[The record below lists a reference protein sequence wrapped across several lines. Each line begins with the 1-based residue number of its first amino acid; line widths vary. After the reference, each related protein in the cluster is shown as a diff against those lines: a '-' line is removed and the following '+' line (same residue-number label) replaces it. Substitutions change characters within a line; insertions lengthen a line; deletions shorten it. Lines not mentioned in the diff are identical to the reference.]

1 MAARPDSLV
10 RGAVATVGVA
20 FSAILWLSGVL
31 TPGWFSTVLAWAPAV
46 AACAVIAWDKW
57 VWKWGA
63 VLRAHNRPRI
73 EGLWEGAITPVP
85 DPRRSEIGPIRCFVV
100 IRQSFWSLH
109 VYLCTAESSSM
120 SRSATLCPNDA
131 AGASELVYVYDNEPQ
146 AGLLDRS
153 PRHLGAARLHCPG
166 REPVQLEGAY
176 FTQRL
181 TRGDL
186 TLRLVD
192 RTSDPLTFNECA
204 KKVDSAA

>member
-1 MAARPDSLV
+1 MAARPDTLV
-10 RGAVATVGVA
+10 RRAVAIVGVA
-20 FSAILWLSGVL
+20 FSVILWLSGVL
-31 TPGWFSTVLAWAPAV
+31 TPGWFSTVITWTPAV
-46 AACAVIAWDKW
+46 AAFAVVAWGKW
-57 VWKWGA
+57 VWKWG
-63 VLRAHNRPRI
+63 VFLRTHNRPRI

-85 DPRRSEIGPIRCFVV
+85 DSRRSDTGPVRCFVV

-109 VYLCTAESSSM
+109 VYLCTAESSST

-131 AGASELVYVYDNEPQ
+131 AGASELMYVYDNEPQ

-166 REPVQLEGAY
+166 RVPDHLEGAY

-186 TLRLVD
+186 SYVSSTD
-192 RTSDPLTFNECA
+192 RPTR
-204 KKVDSAA
+204 